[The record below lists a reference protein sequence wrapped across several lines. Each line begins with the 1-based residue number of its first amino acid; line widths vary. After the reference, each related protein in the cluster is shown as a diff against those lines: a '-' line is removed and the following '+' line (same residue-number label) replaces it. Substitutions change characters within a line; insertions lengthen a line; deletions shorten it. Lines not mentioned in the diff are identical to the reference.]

1 MKAKIILIILL
12 VAVIP
17 FTGCRTK
24 PDEIGKDYDTP
35 LLPGENALVKI
46 TDPYQIPDFT
56 MAGLDLANLKQA
68 VANSISYMNKPSSK
82 NYYPMQDISHE
93 RVLKSLQAFA
103 ELLDAGVS
111 GAELNAAI
119 REKFDVYMS
128 VGCDKRGT
136 VLFTGYYTPIF
147 EGSDVRTPRFQY
159 PLYKKPENL
168 IKGPNGEIVGQRLV
182 TGRVV
187 GYPPRSVIENTDM
200 FEGNELVWL
209 SDAFESY
216 IAHVQGS
223 VKLRMPD
230 GNIQTVGYAASNGHD
245 YKSISRRMIE
255 DGIIQKSQLSLSGMI
270 KFFSE
275 NPDLI
280 SAYTRLNPRF
290 VFFRNQSGNPR
301 GSLNEEVIKLRSI
314 ATDKSIFPRASL
326 TFVTTQLP
334 TMSYPGEVVNQIY
347 SGFALDQDTGGAIRA
362 PGRCDIYM
370 GVGDDAGQ
378 LAGRVY
384 QEGKLYYLILKQNQ
398 M

>member
-1 MKAKIILIILL
+1 MKVKIILIILL
-12 VAVIP
+12 VAVIT

-24 PDEIGKDYDTP
+24 PDEIGKDYDAP

-56 MAGLDLANLKQA
+56 MAGLELENLKQA
-68 VANSISYMNKPSSK
+68 VAHSISYMNKPSSK

-93 RVLKSLQAFA
+93 KVLKSLHTFA

-147 EGSDVRTPRFQY
+147 EGSDVRTPLFQY
-159 PLYKKPENL
+159 PLYKQPENL
-168 IKGPNGEIVGQRLV
+168 VKGPNGEIYGQRLV

-187 GYPPRSVIENTDM
+187 GYPPRSVIENTRM
-200 FEGNELVWL
+200 FEGNELIWL

-245 YKSISRRMIE
+245 YKSISRRMVE
-255 DGIIQKSQLSLSGMI
+255 DGIIEKSQLSLSGMI

-301 GSLNEEVIKLRSI
+301 GSLNEEVIALRSI

-326 TFVTTQLP
+326 TFITTQLP
-334 TMSYPGEVVNQIY
+334 TMSYPGEVVNQVY

-370 GVGDDAGQ
+370 GVGEDAGQ

-384 QEGKLYYLILKQNQ
+384 QEGKLYYLLLKENQ